1 MKLRQTLLGSVL
13 LTGAYATVAHA
24 ACSGSSPPTVAS
36 SVGYCLNTFASGS
49 FSTSNVDMGKTYK
62 QGFQWYPF
70 NFYGLSPVT
79 THITF
84 NGDKSITVGQGGNGF
99 NANLASAGHTGGW
112 PGYFVGTAFGGGA
125 YIQAVIKFN
134 AHAYN
139 GIGIGWPAFW
149 GGALEQ
155 EIGTAQWPGQAANYL
170 HYIET
175 DIFEYFQGQWNA
187 SLNAYQATTIDWY
200 GTGGTNYSTYADPTV
215 PQADFSN
222 YNTVA
227 MLWVPATS
235 TTKGYINYYWNG
247 TLVKSVGYTQLTNS
261 DAPPPSASKPW
272 TFGIIDQDHLVIEM
286 GSDNVYPLT
295 VQSVDVWQKST
306 TSNMT
311 TPSPADTLVQ
321 GSNGAVTDSK
331 GGVWTIN
338 SSNYL
343 VWNGVVQD
351 TAWTYNQIF
360 WNGTNLYVYC
370 TTHGHTT
377 WVLVNL
383 VTGAGTVVSGTPA
396 GA

>member
-1 MKLRQTLLGSVL
+1 M
-13 LTGAYATVAHA
+13 
-24 ACSGSSPPTVAS
+24 
-36 SVGYCLNTFASGS
+36 
-49 FSTSNVDMGKTYK
+49 
-62 QGFQWYPF
+62 
-70 NFYGLSPVT
+70 
-79 THITF
+79 
-84 NGDKSITVGQGGNGF
+84 
-99 NANLASAGHTGGW
+99 
-112 PGYFVGTAFGGGA
+112 
-125 YIQAVIKFN
+125 
-134 AHAYN
+134 
-139 GIGIGWPAFW
+139 
-149 GGALEQ
+149 
-155 EIGTAQWPGQAANYL
+155 
-170 HYIET
+170 
-175 DIFEYFQGQWNA
+175 
-187 SLNAYQATTIDWY
+187 
-200 GTGGTNYSTYADPTV
+200 
-215 PQADFSN
+215 
-222 YNTVA
+222 
-227 MLWVPATS
+227 
-235 TTKGYINYYWNG
+235 
-247 TLVKSVGYTQLTNS
+247 KSVGYTQLTNS